1 MTFKTFHDLALNR
14 HSVRSFKNT
23 PIEQDKIDKILE
35 VARWAP
41 TAKNKQPQRIKVI
54 QSPEDLAKVDKFTP
68 CRFGAPLVFL
78 VCYDEKDSKIW
89 ERLGGQHSGETD
101 ATIVTTHM
109 MLQACDLGLGS
120 LYIKYFD
127 PQKAIE
133 LLGLHKD
140 IKPSAVLAVGYAA
153 DSSEPHKLHFD
164 KKPLGDILI

>member
-1 MTFKTFHDLALNR
+1 MTFENFHDLALNR
-14 HSVRSFKNT
+14 YSVRKFKDT
-23 PIEQDKIDKILE
+23 PVGKDAIDKILE

-41 TAKNKQPQRIKVI
+41 TAKNRQPQRVKVLS
-54 QSPEDLAKVDKFTP
+54 SPEDLAKVDEFTP

-78 VCYDEKDSKIW
+78 VCYDSKDSKIW

-127 PQKAIE
+127 PQKATE
-133 LLGLHKD
+133 LLGLHQD
-140 IKPSAVLAVGYAA
+140 IKPSALLAVGYASE
-153 DSSEPHKLHFD
+153 DSEPHKLHFD
-164 KKPLGDILI
+164 KKPLKDILI